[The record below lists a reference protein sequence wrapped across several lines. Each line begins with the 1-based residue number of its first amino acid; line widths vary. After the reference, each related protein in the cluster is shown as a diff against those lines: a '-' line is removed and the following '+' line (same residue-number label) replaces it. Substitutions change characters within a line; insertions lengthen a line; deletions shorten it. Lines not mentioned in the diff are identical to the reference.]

1 MTGLTEGERR
11 GSRLLALVLL
21 LGTAH
26 DLWRAHHPGWLPA
39 ASEAPPV
46 AAPAPAVPQGAGPG
60 PGPAASHALDLNAA
74 TVAELDALPGIGPVL
89 AGRIIDHRRRHGAFR
104 RVDELLSVPGIGPRL
119 LERLRP
125 ALRDPPGVAR

>member
-39 ASEAPPV
+39 PPDSPVTTAPANA
-46 AAPAPAVPQGAGPG
+46 AAPGAESGHAG
-60 PGPAASHALDLNAA
+60 ARALDLNAA
-74 TVAELDALPGIGPVL
+74 TAAQLDALPGIGPVL
-89 AGRIIDHRRRHGAFR
+89 AGRIIEHRRRHGAFQ
-104 RVDELLSVPGIGPRL
+104 RVDELLTVPGIGPRL

-125 ALRDPPGVAR
+125 ALRDPPGAAP